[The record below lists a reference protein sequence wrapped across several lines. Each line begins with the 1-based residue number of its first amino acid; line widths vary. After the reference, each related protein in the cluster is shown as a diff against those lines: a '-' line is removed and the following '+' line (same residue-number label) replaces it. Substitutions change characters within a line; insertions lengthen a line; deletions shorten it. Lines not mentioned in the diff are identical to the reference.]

1 MECIG
6 IDRKGLPE
14 MKKFSFII
22 PVYNCAEYLTE
33 CVKSVL
39 ETEMNYYEIILVN
52 DGSRDNSAQICKS
65 LLETNNSIKYI
76 YQENRG
82 VSAARNR
89 GLSIATGDYVLF
101 LDADDTIDSNQ
112 MKKALHIVEENNDID
127 LAMFGISFDY
137 YYHRNCYRK
146 DKSHY
151 TQNGY
156 IDDWVN
162 IIDELYDVNILS
174 PVWNKVFRRDILIH
188 NHLLFNTEM
197 FLYEDLE
204 FSIRYLAY
212 CNVIY
217 NIPECIYHYRQ
228 TEDEGNAGR
237 RLMRIEHL
245 SNIINQIEEA
255 FDQLIEIKNITE
267 QTPKIKS
274 VLLNLYCV
282 LAKEKI
288 ATSNRREIANVCY
301 DFRKWLE
308 SRNVMISEKNVMM
321 VHKLLNH
328 RIQYFILKRFYIKQ
342 RHKIAVWIKSRKL
355 YQKIKM

>member
-1 MECIG
+1 
-6 IDRKGLPE
+6 

-22 PVYNCAEYLTE
+22 PVYNCAGYLTE
-33 CVKSVL
+33 CVNSILAVG
-39 ETEMNYYEIILVN
+39 MNYYEIILVN
-52 DGSRDNSAQICKS
+52 DGSKDNSAQVCKR
-65 LLETNNSIKYI
+65 LLETNDSIKYL

-89 GLSIATGDYVLF
+89 GISIATGDYVIF
-101 LDADDTIDSNQ
+101 LDADDTIDSSL
-112 MKKALHIVEENNDID
+112 MKKALHMVEENDGID
-127 LAMFGISFDY
+127 LAIYGLSFDY
-137 YYHRNCYRK
+137 YYHKNCYRK
-146 DKSHY
+146 DKCYY
-151 TQNGY
+151 TQDGY

-162 IIDELYDVNILS
+162 IIDKLYEANILS
-174 PVWNKVFRRDILIH
+174 PVWNKVFRKDILIN

-245 SNIINQIEEA
+245 SNIINQIENA
-255 FDQLIEIKNITE
+255 FDQLTEIKNITG
-267 QTPKIKS
+267 QTPKIKC
-274 VLLNLYCV
+274 VLLDLYCV

-288 ATSNRREIANVCY
+288 ATSNRREIAKICY
-301 DFRKWLE
+301 DFRQWMDSKNIL
-308 SRNVMISEKNVMM
+308 ISEKNVIM

-355 YQKIKM
+355 YQKIKT